1 MFWNKKEK
9 ELTISLVK
17 EIEALRVEKKKLAED
32 AIRNPEMI
40 KKLKE
45 EIAELSL
52 TKKMEM
58 REVEHLVKMA
68 KEKNAIEFEK
78 KIAEIEKAKQTE
90 MSSMQKVYYE
100 KQMADLKSTT
110 EAILKRLPDI
120 TMSIEKTIKG

>member
-17 EIEALRVEKKKLAED
+17 EIEALRTEKRKLAED
-32 AIRNPEMI
+32 AIKNPEII

-45 EIAELSL
+45 EISELSL

-90 MSSMQKVYYE
+90 MSTMQKEYYE

-120 TMSIEKTIKG
+120 TMSIEKTIKE